1 MTPLDAVKY
10 LVSGHAKSKEIG
22 YGMIILDEEDYK
34 SQTFS
39 KIVKSLRMEI
49 LDSRLPYTPKIIS
62 LCYMLPINLTNSV
75 NESMSPRTAQQTSMD
90 VDYRLQKPYKDQDFI
105 KMCKIINYD
114 YEQAANYARS

>member
-10 LVSGHAKSKEIG
+10 LVSGHAKSKDIG

-49 LDSRLPYTPKIIS
+49 LESRLPYTPKIVS
-62 LCYMLPINLTNSV
+62 LCYMLPINHESITN
-75 NESMSPRTAQQTSMD
+75 P
-90 VDYRLQKPYKDQDFI
+90 L
-105 KMCKIINYD
+105 
-114 YEQAANYARS
+114 AANS